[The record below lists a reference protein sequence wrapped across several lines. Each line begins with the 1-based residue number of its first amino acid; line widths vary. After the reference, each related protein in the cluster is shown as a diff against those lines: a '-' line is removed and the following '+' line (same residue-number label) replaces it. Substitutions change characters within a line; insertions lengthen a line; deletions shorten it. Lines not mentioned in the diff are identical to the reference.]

1 MSKGLGKDFSSLIP
15 DDMLSEALAVGGN
28 TDSVSQIPLSQLL
41 PDPEQPRKHFDET
54 ALAELAASIKEHGI
68 VQPIIVAKN
77 GANYIIIA
85 GERRYRA
92 AQLAGLSEA
101 PAIVRSFGDQEKL
114 EIALIENVQRE
125 DLTVLDLAAAYQR
138 LHNEFNLGY
147 DQIGQ
152 RVSKSSSAV
161 NNIVRLMKLPLEAKK
176 ALHEGL
182 IVEGHARQIVAL
194 TNEADQL
201 ELLGLI
207 VKNKWTV
214 RQAEQFVVGKKQEQ
228 KSKSADKLSLSRTQ
242 SETNETKLLA
252 KRLHTPVT
260 VKHMAKGGRLIIN
273 FKDDSHLE
281 KLVKDLLGQ

>member
-1 MSKGLGKDFSSLIP
+1 MSS
-15 DDMLSEALAVGGN
+15 GGA
-28 TDSVSQIPLSQLL
+28 TTYQ
-41 PDPEQPRKHFDET
+41 
-54 ALAELAASIKEHGI
+54 
-68 VQPIIVAKN
+68 
-77 GANYIIIA
+77 ANPSNIDTILTYARSGDYIIIA

-182 IVEGHARQIVAL
+182 IV
-194 TNEADQL
+194 
-201 ELLGLI
+201 
-207 VKNKWTV
+207 
-214 RQAEQFVVGKKQEQ
+214 
-228 KSKSADKLSLSRTQ
+228 
-242 SETNETKLLA
+242 LA
-252 KRLHTPVT
+252 
-260 VKHMAKGGRLIIN
+260 
-273 FKDDSHLE
+273 HL
-281 KLVKDLLGQ
+281 